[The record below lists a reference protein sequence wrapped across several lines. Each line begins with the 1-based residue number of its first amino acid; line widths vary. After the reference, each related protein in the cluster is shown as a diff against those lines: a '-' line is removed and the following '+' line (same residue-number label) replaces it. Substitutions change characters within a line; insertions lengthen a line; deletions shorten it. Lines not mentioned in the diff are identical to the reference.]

1 MNKENKSEIEREGK
15 LIAINFLNTNYLDH
29 EEICALISYTQKL
42 VGRLTQQYKLTF
54 EERMFLD
61 SAYDDLGRVFKSHF
75 RNVAKN
81 ISKDDLK
88 NENEDN

>member
-1 MNKENKSEIEREGK
+1 MENKSELEREGQ
-15 LIAINFLNTNYLDH
+15 LISTNYLNTNYLNH
-29 EEICALISYTQKL
+29 EEICALISYVQKL
-42 VGRLTQQYKLTF
+42 VGRLTQQHELTF

-61 SAYDDLGRVFKSHF
+61 NAYDDLGRVFASHF

-88 NENEDN
+88 NEKQRH